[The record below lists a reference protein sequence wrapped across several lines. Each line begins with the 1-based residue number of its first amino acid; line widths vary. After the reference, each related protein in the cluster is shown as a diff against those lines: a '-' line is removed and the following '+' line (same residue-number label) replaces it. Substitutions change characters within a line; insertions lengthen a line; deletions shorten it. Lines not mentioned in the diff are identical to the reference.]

1 MATFHSNIKP
11 MKELHQATLYRT
23 QRLIRMGEWLE
34 RNMHTLTLAFEAMDS
49 AHDQLIEHE
58 EIDLPLDEV
67 VDMVVSKQMS
77 ALQALMPLVR
87 EVNIGNVFEAEM
99 GKDVTLHQPNAC
111 KEHRYQVVIE
121 APKPF
126 EATAQQIADLPVAE
140 DVPSM
145 EGTMESFNNLMD
157 LGQKIIDGGKNK

>member
-11 MKELHQATLYRT
+11 MKELHQSTLYRT

-34 RNMHTLTLAFEAMDS
+34 RNMHTMTLAFEAMDS

-77 ALQALMPLVR
+77 ALQAFMPLVR
-87 EVNIGNVFEAEM
+87 EINIGNVFEAEM
-99 GKDVTLHQPNAC
+99 GEDVTLHYPNAC
-111 KEHRYQVVIE
+111 KDHRYQVVIE

-126 EATAQQIADLPVAE
+126 EATAQQIADLPETTNA
-140 DVPSM
+140 DS
-145 EGTMESFNNLMD
+145 
-157 LGQKIIDGGKNK
+157 

>member
-1 MATFHSNIKP
+1 MATFHSSIKP
-11 MKELHQATLYRT
+11 MKELHQSTLYRT

-77 ALQALMPLVR
+77 ALQAFMPLVR
-87 EVNIGNVFEAEM
+87 ELNIGNVFEAEM
-99 GKDVTLHQPNAC
+99 GQDVTLHQPKAS

-140 DVPSM
+140 G
-145 EGTMESFNNLMD
+145 EGNC
-157 LGQKIIDGGKNK
+157 